1 MSRNDKITFAPRGV
15 RGKNRMPRYIW
26 MTALAAVFFGILSFV
41 VILAM
46 NDFNL
51 SQALG
56 KRQEQPDPAAETTTA
71 APADASALQDLND
84 ALNFLAV
91 CVTDEKELTFCTV
104 VSVLPSNG
112 TIRVKPVSPDFILE
126 TESGRMRLSD
136 VVQRGSMQDVT
147 AGLAARSIPIAK
159 YVLVTEDDFIGLL
172 QKLGPVDI
180 TLETAYDFTDGAMR
194 FTYSAGAVSMA
205 AEAMLSYMKS
215 AAAGD
220 DLLRLQAEAA
230 AAVIR
235 THFTAENAEKGEDFF
250 STLINF
256 VTTDITVFDYT
267 SAATVIKALAAG
279 GLSISVIS

>member
-1 MSRNDKITFAPRGV
+1 MSRDDKITFAPRGV
-15 RGKNRMPRYIW
+15 NGRNRLPKYIW
-26 MTALAAVFFGILSFV
+26 MTALAAVFFGVISFV
-41 VILAM
+41 AILAM
-46 NDFNL
+46 NDFDL

-56 KRQEQPDPAAETTTA
+56 KRQQTPDPAAETTTEAPPDA
-71 APADASALQDLND
+71 AALQDLTD
-84 ALNFLAV
+84 ALNFLAG
-91 CVTDEKELTFCTV
+91 CVTDDKELTFCTG

-112 TIRVKPVSPDFILE
+112 TIRVKPISPDFILQ
-126 TESGRMRLSD
+126 TGSGKMRLSD

-147 AGLAARSIPIAK
+147 EGLAARNIPIAK

-267 SAATVIKALAAG
+267 SAATVLKALAAG